1 MARAAPAGWWVW
13 SFQHLNRKYSRTG
26 ISSHRPPS
34 PSLHAQPEAGTEQ
47 ALKKGALEGTLE
59 PRESHVSGILK
70 DKTGSLKG
78 KWSLLWS
85 KQMQLV
91 RSQLEQTVLRA
102 ALQGGLAPGSA
113 PLPIPKV
120 LAELQVGLRKQA
132 LGPGP
137 AQPSSVLER
146 SADKLHST

>member
-1 MARAAPAGWWVW
+1 
-13 SFQHLNRKYSRTG
+13 
-26 ISSHRPPS
+26 
-34 PSLHAQPEAGTEQ
+34 
-47 ALKKGALEGTLE
+47 
-59 PRESHVSGILK
+59 
-70 DKTGSLKG
+70 
-78 KWSLLWS
+78 
-85 KQMQLV
+85 MQLV

-102 ALQGGLAPGSA
+102 ALQGGLAPGPA

-132 LGPGP
+132 PGPGP

>member
-1 MARAAPAGWWVW
+1 M
-13 SFQHLNRKYSRTG
+13 
-26 ISSHRPPS
+26 
-34 PSLHAQPEAGTEQ
+34 QP
-47 ALKKGALEGTLE
+47 
-59 PRESHVSGILK
+59 
-70 DKTGSLKG
+70 
-78 KWSLLWS
+78 
-85 KQMQLV
+85 V

-102 ALQGGLAPGSA
+102 AWQGGLVPGPA
-113 PLPIPKV
+113 PLSIPKV

>member
-1 MARAAPAGWWVW
+1 MSQG
-13 SFQHLNRKYSRTG
+13 
-26 ISSHRPPS
+26 
-34 PSLHAQPEAGTEQ
+34 
-47 ALKKGALEGTLE
+47 
-59 PRESHVSGILK
+59 LK

-78 KWSLLWS
+78 KWSSLWS
-85 KQMQLV
+85 KRMQPV

-102 ALQGGLAPGSA
+102 AWQGGLVPGPA
-113 PLPIPKV
+113 PLFIPKL

-146 SADKLHST
+146 STDKLHST